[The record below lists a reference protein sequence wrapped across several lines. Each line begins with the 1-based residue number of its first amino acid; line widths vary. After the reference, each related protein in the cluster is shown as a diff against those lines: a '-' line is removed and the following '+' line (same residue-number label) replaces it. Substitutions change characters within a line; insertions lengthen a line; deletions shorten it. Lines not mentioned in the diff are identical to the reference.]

1 MGDVARLVRAPQLL
15 VAALGV
21 LAGCWIAL
29 GRLATPPLAWW
40 AALAAIGLGAAG
52 SALGRRR
59 DVTAS
64 SGAADFVVFAGVVI
78 GVAGAMLV
86 GGAAVA
92 VGLAGCAAIAL
103 LPALER
109 RQPFQRIALAVVSGL
124 PLLYGA
130 IAVARPAQGLVP
142 WTLASWLA
150 LVRGLAADAERQP
163 GRPWLTIVLAIGF
176 VPVSLLLPARA
187 GYRGAYFVLA
197 IFAQLAVLVV
207 ATRLI
212 VGRSERLGLLLKGAM
227 AVGLVA
233 LVAGRVG

>member
-29 GRLATPPLAWW
+29 GGLATPPLAWW

-64 SGAADFVVFAGVVI
+64 SGAADFVVFAGV
-78 GVAGAMLV
+78 MLV

-142 WTLASWLA
+142 WTLASWLEIG
-150 LVRGLAADAERQP
+150 RGLAADAERQP
-163 GRPWLTIVLAIGF
+163 GRPWLTIVLAI
-176 VPVSLLLPARA
+176 
-187 GYRGAYFVLA
+187 
-197 IFAQLAVLVV
+197 
-207 ATRLI
+207 
-212 VGRSERLGLLLKGAM
+212 
-227 AVGLVA
+227 
-233 LVAGRVG
+233 